1 MVADSLYCKTNMA
14 ATMSRALFLETNS
27 FNIAAIPLFLNGCSD
42 VICIIFAY
50 LYNSVFGGRFP
61 VLQNQYGRHSS
72 VLNSVEN
79 TFCMIM

>member
-14 ATMSRALFLETNS
+14 AIMSRALFLEANA
-27 FNIAAIPLFLNGCSD
+27 FNIAAIPLFLNGCSN
-42 VICIIFAY
+42 VICILTQSI
-50 LYNSVFGGRFP
+50 FGGRFP

-72 VLNSVEN
+72 VLNSVQN